1 MNYGDFKNTIVGK
14 YKVHLEESVPGNQFI
29 DRQLHVSD
37 YVKDGQ
43 RLGFV
48 VGFNRDGQLSFL
60 AVDGAHMGR
69 FNVAEGYTSADILK
83 VAQNILEGRLLIEP
97 SRILRKQRLI
107 FNTSQGKLF
116 IRLHKNVDK
125 APYEKI

>member
-1 MNYGDFKNTIVGK
+1 MNYDDFKNTIVGK

-29 DRQLHVSD
+29 DRQLHISD
-37 YVKDGQ
+37 PFEGGQ

-60 AVDGAHMGR
+60 AVDGTRMGR
-69 FNVAEGYTSADILK
+69 FNIAEGYTSDDILK
-83 VAQNILEGRLLIEP
+83 VAQNILEGGLVIEP

-116 IRLHKNVDK
+116 IRLNKNIDEK
-125 APYEKI
+125 PYEKC